1 MRKSRRL
8 SPCPVSP
15 VIESNIPD
23 VDVNE
28 LLKQVRVEAD
38 RLRTL
43 DAREQTEGQG
53 NATAMLRNP
62 SALRPFPRTAIP
74 QPNLGVEHL
83 SKLHDLLERARQAA
97 ELSPRIPKPF
107 RKLFRQQDQYN
118 ALLIQSVIPLFE
130 SISKLILWQQRLS
143 AGLSRARS
151 EEVEWMKTAG
161 KAIQSLNQNLQQL
174 EALTTALDQKLKGSN
189 IEQHVAS
196 IQQTIAS
203 LQQNLAS
210 LEQRYTSDASFIK
223 AELSLQ
229 GTLIQRRLGGSPVD
243 GGTGPHAGAAE
254 TVPAPPGDRR
264 LDALYFSFENRFR
277 GPREDI
283 KKRIRFYL
291 PFLEKAQ
298 IGSETRPILDLGC
311 GRGEWLE
318 LLREQGLAAKGIDLN
333 EAMIAQCRERQLEV
347 IHADAVEF
355 LRGLPGSSQGG
366 VTGFHIIE
374 HLPFNTLVSFLAETF
389 RVLRPGGL
397 AIFESP
403 NCKNLIVGA
412 STFHIDPTHRRPIYP
427 ETAQFLL
434 EIQGFQRV
442 TLEYLSP
449 INTTALDSFEN
460 VLGPIA
466 ELLYGPQDFA
476 VIGYKS
482 TAN

>member
-74 QPNLGVEHL
+74 LQPNLGVEHL

-130 SISKLILWQQRLS
+130 SISKLILWQQKLS

-174 EALTTALDQKLKGSN
+174 EALTTAVDQKVKGSN

-196 IQQTIAS
+196 I
-203 LQQNLAS
+203 QQNLAS

-229 GTLIQRRLGGSPVD
+229 GTLTQCRLDGSAV
-243 GGTGPHAGAAE
+243 AGATAAHAATAE
-254 TVPAPPGDRR
+254 TVPTPQADRR

-277 GPREDI
+277 GSRDEI
-283 KKRIRFYL
+283 KDRARFYL
-291 PFLEKAQ
+291 PFLEKAK
-298 IGSETRPILDLGC
+298 IGSESRPILDLGC

-318 LLREQGLAAKGIDLN
+318 LLRENGLTATGVDSN
-333 EAMIAQCRERQLEV
+333 ETMVAQCKERQLNV
-347 IHADAVEF
+347 TQADALEF
-355 LRGLPGSSQGG
+355 LRNLPDKSQGA
-366 VTGFHIIE
+366 VTGLHIIE
-374 HLPFNTLVSFLAETF
+374 HLPLEKLVGLLGETL
-389 RVLRPGGL
+389 RVLQPEGL

-403 NCKNLIVGA
+403 NCKNLLVGA

-434 EIQGFQRV
+434 EIQGFERV

-449 INTTALDSFEN
+449 INASAVESLEK
-460 VLGPIA
+460 VLGPVS